1 MSAVAL
7 IELIAVTKSYQS
19 PDGAPPV
26 VVLRNASLVVRR
38 GESLAIIGPSG
49 SGKSTILNLLGGLDR
64 AESGSVQF
72 EGKDLTVMTETDLA
86 RFRNRSI
93 GFIFQQHHLLPH
105 ATVMENVLVPA
116 LADGKPVS
124 NAVAERGRTLLQRVG
139 LGPRMGYFP
148 GQLSGGERQRAAV
161 VRALINEPA
170 LVLADEPTGALDQT
184 SGAEVAQ
191 LLVDLNRESGVTLI
205 VVTHNPEL
213 AARMGRRIELK
224 SGHLVEVLP

>member
-1 MSAVAL
+1 MRWRNADGRCFNELGSALEWA
-7 IELIAVTKSYQS
+7 IS
-19 PDGAPPV
+19 PDSCP
-26 VVLRNASLVVRR
+26 
-38 GESLAIIGPSG
+38 
-49 SGKSTILNLLGGLDR
+49 
-64 AESGSVQF
+64 
-72 EGKDLTVMTETDLA
+72 
-86 RFRNRSI
+86 
-93 GFIFQQHHLLPH
+93 
-105 ATVMENVLVPA
+105 
-116 LADGKPVS
+116 
-124 NAVAERGRTLLQRVG
+124 
-139 LGPRMGYFP
+139 
-148 GQLSGGERQRAAV
+148 AAV